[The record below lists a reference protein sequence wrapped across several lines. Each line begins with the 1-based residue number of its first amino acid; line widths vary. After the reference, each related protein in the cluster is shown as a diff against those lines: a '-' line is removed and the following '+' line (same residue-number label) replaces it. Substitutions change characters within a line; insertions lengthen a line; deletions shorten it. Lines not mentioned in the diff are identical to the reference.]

1 MSSVKYVK
9 LNCGDDFIAQTEL
22 SADQLTLIVRNPVRL
37 IVLQQK
43 PQENGIAVVPYLPFS
58 KISDDGLEISLSQV
72 LFTTDV
78 EEEIEDGYLKQVEA
92 ERLSRSGL
100 VLPESALGGS
110 ATIKLN

>member
-1 MSSVKYVK
+1 MSDVKYVK
-9 LNCGDDFIAQTEL
+9 LNCGDDFIAET
-22 SADQLTLIVRNPVRL
+22 SVSDARKVMTIKNPVRL

-58 KISDDGLEISLSQV
+58 KIDDSGIEISLDQV

-78 EEEIEDGYLKQVEA
+78 EDEIEDGYLKQVES
-92 ERLSRSGL
+92 ERLARSGL